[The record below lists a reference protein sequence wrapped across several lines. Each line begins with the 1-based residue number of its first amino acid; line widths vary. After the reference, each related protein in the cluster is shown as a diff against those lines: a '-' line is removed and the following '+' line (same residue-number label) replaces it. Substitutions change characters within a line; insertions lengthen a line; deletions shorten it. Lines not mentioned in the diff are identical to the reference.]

1 MKSFSLLPLNEAML
15 DNLKSLNYKIMT
27 DIQEKSIPPIL
38 KGCDIFG
45 QAKTGSGKTA
55 AFGIGLMHN
64 LNVEKYRI
72 QSLVLCPTRELAE
85 QVTAEL
91 RRIARFQHNIKILKI
106 TGGMPLYRQEH
117 SLKHKAHIVVG
128 TPGRIAKVL
137 SRGTL
142 VLSDLKTIVLDE
154 ADRML
159 DMGFIDQINEIFK
172 YAPVKRQTLCFSA
185 TFSEEV
191 KKLGHSLLNN
201 PVEVTVES
209 QHSSKIIIQYFYKIN
224 AQMKNKALLIL
235 ITEHKPESVLIF
247 CNTKDAC
254 RRVSSDLKKSGLHC
268 LELHGDLEQRERTE
282 VLVRFSNGSS
292 RVLVATDVAARG
304 LDIENLEM
312 IVNYDLPFETET
324 YIHRIGRTGRAGKEG
339 LAVSFVKPNEEFRLN
354 EINEFTNNS
363 FSSKDINLAVK
374 FEISNMEPSF
384 ITLSINGG
392 RKNKISPG
400 DVLGALTVKDGIS
413 GKDVGRI
420 DRHDNL
426 TFVAVK
432 RDVSE
437 RAFSL
442 LENGKIKG
450 RRFKAM
456 INDQ

>member
-1 MKSFSLLPLNEAML
+1 MKSFSILPLDKEML
-15 DNLKSLNYKIMT
+15 DNLKSLNYETMT

-38 KGCDIFG
+38 KGYDIFA

-55 AFGIGLMHN
+55 AFGIGLMHM
-64 LNVEKYRI
+64 LNVKKYRI
-72 QSLVLCPTRELAE
+72 QALVLCPTRELAE

-106 TGGMPLYRQEH
+106 TGGMPLNRQEN

-159 DMGFIDQINEIFK
+159 DMGFIDQINEIFE
-172 YAPVKRQTLCFSA
+172 YAPLKRQALCFSA
-185 TFSEEV
+185 TFSNDI
-191 KKLGHSLLNN
+191 KKLGRSFLNH

-209 QHSSKIIIQYFYKIN
+209 QHSSEIIIQHFYAVN
-224 AQMKNKALLIL
+224 TQMKIKALLIL
-235 ITEHKPESVLIF
+235 LSDHKPESALIF

-268 LELHGDLEQRERTE
+268 LELHGDLEQKERTE

-292 RVLVATDVAARG
+292 KILVATDVAARG
-304 LDIENLEM
+304 LDIESLGM

-339 LAVSFVKPNEEFRLN
+339 LALSFVKPNEEFRLN

-363 FSSKDINLAVK
+363 FHSKDINLAAK
-374 FEISNMEPSF
+374 IEIINMEPSF

-392 RKNKISPG
+392 RKNKISPV
-400 DVLGALTVKDGIS
+400 DVLGALTVKGGIS

-420 DRHDNL
+420 DRQDNL

-450 RRFKAM
+450 RKFKAM
-456 INDQ
+456 IND